1 MSGPLLLRRTAPN
14 CSNICYTW
22 SVILGLGVSPMRR
35 RDFIALVSSSVA
47 GWPLAARAQQ
57 PRMPVVGHLN
67 VASAMPY
74 SHLLATFRD
83 SLKRAGWAEGINVA
97 FEYRWAD
104 GQYERLAMLAA
115 DLVRRQVTV
124 IVASGGNAP
133 AQAAKAATDMIPIVF
148 ISGGEPVRG
157 GLVASM
163 NRPGANVTGVS
174 TMFSALVPK
183 RLDLL
188 KQLVPTITVIGA
200 LINPKYPDADLQ
212 RHELDD
218 AAAAIGQQVRL
229 MEASS
234 ESAIEAAFASFAN
247 SRVDALIAMN
257 DPFFQSVHNQITA
270 LAAHYALP
278 TIYWDREFVAGGGLV
293 KLWSKPDGCVSPG
306 RHLRGPR
313 SPGREARRSS
323 RAAANQVR
331 VGYQSQNCE
340 GAQPADSGQT
350 AHACR
355 RGDRV
360 SNCVVGSG
368 GSWLPCST
376 IAEHSVEG
384 CDHFS
389 HDGDDDDLGFFVGGG
404 EAFVEGFE
412 GGTVTA
418 CAEGGHVEDVT
429 DRHPTTID
437 ATVSL
442 ELAAIEVIW
451 CEADEGGDLFAA
463 HLPEFRQQGDE
474 CEGQH
479 RADAWHGGQQV
490 IALSESHP
498 MTSIAA
504 SSRDTAAAS

>member
-1 MSGPLLLRRTAPN
+1 MTGHIGRREFITLLGGA
-14 CSNICYTW
+14 
-22 SVILGLGVSPMRR
+22 
-35 RDFIALVSSSVA
+35 AA
-47 GWPLAARAQQ
+47 WPLAAHAQQ

-83 SLKRAGWAEGINVA
+83 SLKRAGWAEGLNVA

-104 GQYERLAMLAA
+104 GQYERLPVLAA

-133 AQAAKAATDMIPIVF
+133 AQAAKAATDIIPIVF

-218 AAAAIGQQVRL
+218 AAAAIGRQVRL

-234 ESAIEAAFASFAN
+234 ESEIEAAFASFAN

-278 TIYWDREFVAGGGLV
+278 AIYWDREFAAGGGLV
-293 KLWSKPDGCVSPG
+293 SYGPSLTDAFRQAGIYVA
-306 RHLRGPR
+306 RILRGEK
-313 SPGREARRSS
+313 PGDLPVQQPTKFELVLNLK
-323 RAAANQVR
+323 AAKA
-331 VGYQSQNCE
+331 
-340 GAQPADSGQT
+340 
-350 AHACR
+350 
-355 RGDRV
+355 
-360 SNCVVGSG
+360 
-368 GSWLPCST
+368 
-376 IAEHSVEG
+376 
-384 CDHFS
+384 
-389 HDGDDDDLGFFVGGG
+389 LGLEV
-404 EAFVEGFE
+404 
-412 GGTVTA
+412 
-418 CAEGGHVEDVT
+418 
-429 DRHPTTID
+429 P
-437 ATVSL
+437 ATV
-442 ELAAIEVIW
+442 LALADEVI
-451 CEADEGGDLFAA
+451 E
-463 HLPEFRQQGDE
+463 
-474 CEGQH
+474 
-479 RADAWHGGQQV
+479 
-490 IALSESHP
+490 
-498 MTSIAA
+498 
-504 SSRDTAAAS
+504 